1 MLEKKPSLIMFDLDG
16 TLADTVPQLH
26 NAVIYALK
34 LHNKKEVSID
44 QTRDYVGNGPD
55 LLMARALTQNND
67 ATLDDVPSSLLK
79 SARLS
84 FNEYY
89 SNHYDCCN
97 SLFENVRETLE
108 YIKSQNIKLAIV
120 TNKPHKFVE
129 PIIRMAGLYD
139 LFDYLLGSEV
149 ITQKKP
155 QPEPLLYVCNKLAIL
170 PEDAIMVGD
179 SYNDIEAAKN
189 ANIISIALTYGYNR
203 GRDIRDSKP
212 DFVFSDFGQIAE
224 LIKTVA

>member
-1 MLEKKPSLIMFDLDG
+1 
-16 TLADTVPQLH
+16 
-26 NAVIYALK
+26 
-34 LHNKKEVSID
+34 
-44 QTRDYVGNGPD
+44 
-55 LLMARALTQNND
+55 
-67 ATLDDVPSSLLK
+67 
-79 SARLS
+79 
-84 FNEYY
+84 
-89 SNHYDCCN
+89 
-97 SLFENVRETLE
+97 VRETLE